1 MRGSTARLNAVWLIV
16 ALSRPDIALT
26 QAPFTFEFNPG
37 AGMSVRLIIESQ
49 GEMVLV
55 GVPGLPD
62 SSVAQLFSLGS
73 ITRRA
78 TPIGGGNF
86 DLNVRY
92 DSLRTRYRLSEG
104 TWWEGQLASDSAVE
118 ATFTADRYMRLSA
131 PTYAEDSASVDRMRR
146 GTGAPHFVLPADPV
160 DVGGPWRS
168 AITLPFAAEI
178 PGDSPALVTATLTG
192 PAVGVLDSLVVR
204 GADTLAYLSARGQ
217 FLPSTV
223 TSTLELGG
231 GPATAELWG
240 EFVGSLI
247 WSTGW
252 SAFVSVVLT
261 ARVNQRFEAVMG
273 SGVEDARI
281 TVIVTTRVWVRP

>member
-1 MRGSTARLNAVWLIV
+1 MRGSTARLKAVWLIM
-16 ALSRPDIALT
+16 ALSRPEIALT
-26 QAPFTFEFNPG
+26 QAPFTFEFNPE

-55 GVPGLPD
+55 GVPDLPD

-73 ITRRA
+73 INRRA

-92 DSLRTRYRLSEG
+92 DSLRTRYRLSGG
-104 TWWEGQLASDSAVE
+104 TWREGQLASDSPVE
-118 ATFTADRYMRLSA
+118 ATFTADRHMRLTA
-131 PTYAEDSASVDRMRR
+131 PTYTEDSASGDRMRN

-168 AITLPFAAEI
+168 EITLPFAAEI
-178 PGDSPALVTATLTG
+178 PDDSSALVTATLTG

-204 GADTLAYLSARGQ
+204 GADTLAYLSTRGQ
-217 FLPSTV
+217 FLPTTV
-223 TSTLELGG
+223 NSTLELGG

-252 SAFVSVVLT
+252 NAFVSVVLT
-261 ARVNQRFEAVMG
+261 ARVNQRLEAVMG

-281 TVIVTTRVWVRP
+281 TVIVTTRVRVRP